1 MIPLLLA
8 GTLSITSPHA
18 CGAAKDMVEILG
30 RQYGEKFE
38 YNLVVEP
45 KVSLQLFRGKNT
57 WSVILFTPDGVAC
70 MIAVG
75 KHWPQSK
82 DV

>member
-1 MIPLLLA
+1 MLPLILA

-18 CGAAKDMVEILG
+18 CGPAKDLVEALDK
-30 RQYGEKFE
+30 QYGERFE
-38 YNLVVEP
+38 ENLIVEP
-45 KVSLQLFRGKNT
+45 KVALQLFRGKET

-75 KHWPQSK
+75 KNWPSSQK
-82 DV
+82 A

>member
-1 MIPLLLA
+1 MLPLLLA

-18 CGAAKDMVEILG
+18 CGPAKEMVEALDK
-30 RQYGEKFE
+30 QYNEQFDQ
-38 YNLVVEP
+38 NLVVEP
-45 KVSLQLFRGKNT
+45 KVTLQLFRGNKT
-57 WSVILFTPDGVAC
+57 WSVILFTTDGVAC

-75 KHWPQSK
+75 KNWPNSE